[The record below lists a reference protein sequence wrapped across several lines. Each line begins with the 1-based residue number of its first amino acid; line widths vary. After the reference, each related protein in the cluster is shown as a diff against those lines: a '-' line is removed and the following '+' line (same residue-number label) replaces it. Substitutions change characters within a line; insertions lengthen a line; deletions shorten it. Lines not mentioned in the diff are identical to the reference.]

1 MLRLGRWR
9 LHSLVDGTFSVDG
22 GSAFGIVPRALWAR
36 DLPPDGDNRIR
47 LAARSLL
54 AVDEAS
60 GRRVLVDAGF
70 GDCLDAHFAA
80 HHSVERPGGGL
91 RAGLRA
97 LGVEAGDVTDLVLT
111 HLHLEHAGGL
121 VRPGAGGRPELAF
134 PRAAVHVQRRA
145 WQWAHAPSEHD
156 RAAFRPALLEPL
168 GHGSQLHLV
177 DGELE
182 LFPGL
187 ELVVSEGHTVA
198 QQLPRFRGEGES
210 HLTCCGDLVP
220 TAAHLRPAWGMAFDL
235 LPLTAIEEKK
245 VLLAEALEDDGIL
258 LFGHDPA
265 IAACRLS
272 ERDGH
277 PAFREA
283 VEV

>member
-1 MLRLGRWR
+1 MLQLGRWR
-9 LHSLVDGTFSVDG
+9 LTALLDATFAVDG
-22 GSAFGIVPRALWAR
+22 GSAFGIVPRSLWAR
-36 DLPPDGDNRIR
+36 QAPPDEQNRIR

-54 AVDEAS
+54 AVDQAA

-70 GDCLDAHFAA
+70 GDCLEPAFAA
-80 HHSVERPGGGL
+80 RHAVDRSGGGL
-91 RAGLRA
+91 QAGLAA
-97 LGVEAGDVTDLVLT
+97 LGLGPGDITDLVLT
-111 HLHLEHAGGL
+111 HLHREHAGGL
-121 VRPGAGGRPELAF
+121 VRPGRGGTPELAF
-134 PRAAVHVQRRA
+134 PRATVHVQRRA

-156 RAAFRPALLEPL
+156 RAAFRPEQLAPL
-168 GHGSQLHLV
+168 AHGSQLHLV
-177 DGELE
+177 DGEQE
-182 LFPGL
+182 LFPGF

-198 QQLPRFRGEGES
+198 QQLPRIRGDSS

-235 LPLTAIEEKK
+235 SPLTAIEEKK

-265 IAACRLS
+265 IVACRLC

>member
-9 LHSLVDGTFSVDG
+9 LSSLVDATFAVDG
-22 GSAFGIVPRALWAR
+22 GSTFGIVPRTLWAR
-36 DLPPDGDNRIR
+36 EAPPDAENRIR

-54 AVDEAS
+54 AVDEEA
-60 GRRVLVDAGF
+60 GLRVLVDAGF
-70 GDCLDAHFAA
+70 GDCLDAPFAA
-80 HHSVERPGGGL
+80 RHAVVRPGGGL
-91 RAGLRA
+91 AAGLAA
-97 LGVEAGDVTDLVLT
+97 LGLSAGDITDLVLT

-134 PRAAVHVQRRA
+134 PRATVHVQRRA

-156 RAAFRPALLEPL
+156 RAAFRPEWLSPL
-168 GHGSQLHLV
+168 AHGSQLHLV
-177 DGELE
+177 DGERE
-182 LFPGL
+182 LFPGF

-198 QQLPRFRGEGES
+198 QQLPRIRGEQS

-235 LPLTAIEEKK
+235 QPMTAIEEKK

-258 LFGHDPA
+258 FFGHDPS
-265 IAACRLS
+265 ITACRLA

>member
-9 LHSLVDGTFSVDG
+9 LTALLDATFAVDG
-22 GSAFGIVPRALWAR
+22 GSAFGVVPRALWSR
-36 DLPPDGDNRIR
+36 ELLPDGENRIR

-54 AVDEAS
+54 AVDEAA

-70 GDCLDAHFAA
+70 GDCLEPAFAA
-80 HHSVERPGGGL
+80 RHAVDRRGGGL
-91 RAGLRA
+91 PAALRTLGL
-97 LGVEAGDVTDLVLT
+97 EASDVTDLVLT

-121 VRPGAGGRPELAF
+121 ARPGAGGRPELAF
-134 PRAAVHVQRRA
+134 PRATVHVQRRA

-156 RAAFRPALLEPL
+156 RAAFRPDLLEPL
-168 GHGSQLHLV
+168 AHGSQLHLV

-182 LFPGL
+182 LFPGF

-198 QQLPRFRGEGES
+198 QQLPRIRGEGS

-235 LPLTAIEEKK
+235 QPLTAIEEKK

-265 IAACRLS
+265 IIACRLC

>member
-1 MLRLGRWR
+1 MLRLGRWQ
-9 LHSLVDGTFSVDG
+9 LSALLDATFAVDG
-22 GSAFGIVPRALWAR
+22 GSTFGVVPRTLWAAEA
-36 DLPPDGDNRIR
+36 PPDDQNRVR
-47 LAARSLL
+47 LAVRSLL
-54 AVDEAS
+54 CVDEAA

-70 GDCLDAHFAA
+70 GPGVDPVFAA
-80 HHSVERPGGGL
+80 RHDVTWPGGGL
-91 RAGLRA
+91 RAGLAA
-97 LGVEAGDVTDLVLT
+97 LGLSPGDITDLVLT

-121 VRPGAGGRPELAF
+121 TRPGPGGRPELAF

-145 WQWAHAPSEHD
+145 WHWAHAPSEHD
-156 RAAFRPALLEPL
+156 RGAFRPECLELLA
-168 GHGSQLHLV
+168 HGNQLHLV
-177 DGELE
+177 DGEAE
-182 LFPGL
+182 LFPGF

-198 QQLPRFRGEGES
+198 QQLPRIRGEAS

-235 LPLTAIEEKK
+235 APLTTIEEKK

-258 LFGHDPA
+258 FLSHDPA
-265 IAACRLS
+265 IAACRLC